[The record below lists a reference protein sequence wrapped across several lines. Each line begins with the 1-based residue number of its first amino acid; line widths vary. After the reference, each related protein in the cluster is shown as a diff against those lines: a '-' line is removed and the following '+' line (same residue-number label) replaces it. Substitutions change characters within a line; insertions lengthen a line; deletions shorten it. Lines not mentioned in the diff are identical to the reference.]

1 LAGSPAKGTGLA
13 EVVAT
18 TAAARPTRA
27 DLVAIAAAP
36 AFPDEIW
43 GTAAAD
49 TAGIVAMLA
58 AVVADRVVATAAG
71 GTSTGDA
78 LLVLLADGEAPS
90 PTALCPT
97 LRAPRLGSA
106 SGSASGA
113 IEFGKPLVALARR
126 PVPTSRPATASATL
140 APGTPSVGVDD

>member
-13 EVVAT
+13 EVAAT

-27 DLVAIAAAP
+27 DLIATAAAP
-36 AFPDEIW
+36 AFPAETW

-49 TAGIVAMLA
+49 TAGTVAVLA
-58 AVVADRVVATAAG
+58 VVVADSVVATAAG

-78 LLVLLADGEAPS
+78 LLVRLADGEAPP

-106 SGSASGA
+106 SGAVELGR
-113 IEFGKPLVALARR
+113 PLEALVCR
-126 PVPTSRPATASATL
+126 PVPRSRPATASAAL
-140 APGTPSVGVDD
+140 APGTPSAGVDD